1 MREWKKNRKKV
12 GRAERMEGKEEGMY
26 IIVKYF
32 KKYFKEYFKI
42 FRKVFILIGLYEN
55 NSRGDT
61 FFSFI

>member
-1 MREWKKNRKKV
+1 
-12 GRAERMEGKEEGMY
+12 MEGKEEGLY

-32 KKYFKEYFKI
+32 KIFK
-42 FRKVFILIGLYEN
+42 KVFILIGLYEN